1 MPALCHR
8 IVHAAWFQRAVIT
21 AIILAGVLIGLETSQ
36 TLMASHGALLHALDK
51 IILAIFILEI
61 VLKMGAHW
69 PKPWRFFS
77 EGWNIFDFIIVA
89 GCLVPAAGP
98 SVAVLRLFRLLRVLR
113 LITVVPRL
121 QLLVGAMLR
130 ALPSMGYVAALLGLL
145 FYVYAVMG
153 VMFFGGNDPVRFG
166 DLGRAM
172 LTLFGVVTLE
182 GWIDV
187 MDIQRLGA
195 DQTAAWEELQALGS
209 VPAAYPLFSIFY
221 FVSFILIGTMVML
234 NLVVGV
240 VVNSMDEAHKELLDR
255 AIENQTGLSTKV
267 SVANELN
274 ARLGEMREK
283 VEEIESLMRRLK
295 KE

>member
-1 MPALCHR
+1 
-8 IVHAAWFQRAVIT
+8 
-21 AIILAGVLIGLETSQ
+21 
-36 TLMASHGALLHALDK
+36 
-51 IILAIFILEI
+51 
-61 VLKMGAHW
+61 MGAHW
-69 PKPWRFFS
+69 PRPWQFFG
-77 EGWNIFDFIIVA
+77 EGWNVFDLIIVA
-89 GCLVPAAGP
+89 GCLIPAAGP

-195 DQTAAWEELQALGS
+195 DQTGAWEELKALGS
-209 VPAAYPLFSIFY
+209 VPAAYPVFAISY

-255 AIENQTGLSTKV
+255 AIENETAISGKI
-267 SVANELN
+267 SVVNELD
-274 ARLGEMREK
+274 ARLGEMRSK
-283 VEEIESLMRRLK
+283 IGEIEALMRRMRRDS
-295 KE
+295 